1 MDIAYHPE
9 QLVARRDIVGL
20 DVCGRLITTQA
31 LIHQG
36 SLSKKGSEAMVLLE
50 GLS

>member
-20 DVCGRLITTQA
+20 DVCGRLITAQA

-36 SLSKKGSEAMVLLE
+36 SLSTKGSEAMVLLE